1 MLTEGAKPGTPNITP
16 KKIYPDGINLF
27 IEVIARYNYN
37 KGKFL
42 IMMEELYLTTLL
54 LRKRSVSLLLMR
66 TIIFSQQFFL

>member
-37 KGKFL
+37 EGKFL
-42 IMMEELYLTTLL
+42 IMMEELYLTTRL
-54 LRKRSVSLLLMR
+54 LRKRSVSLLLIR
-66 TIIFSQQFFL
+66 TRIVSQQLFF